1 MKLSGLAVRRWVAG
15 LFLVLL
21 AAFFF
26 LKAVNEGLNHDE
38 QQFVAPPV
46 LLAEKGALPY
56 RDFALLHMPNLVF
69 AYAALD
75 RFTSWH
81 FLAAR
86 LFNAACAWAIVAL
99 VFAAGHR
106 LLATYKPWPRLAL
119 AGALALLLC
128 TSTLAL
134 LTNGRTW
141 NHDPALLPV
150 VLAFCAYILAARGEK
165 AGAWLFACGLCV
177 GLAIGTRL
185 TFAPIVAPFGLAV
198 LLLPVADWRRRVTL
212 ATLFSLGVLVALLPA
227 LYFLSTQPEQFLY
240 GNVQSQRLRLLDPT
254 DEWARKTAT
263 LWRKVRFFFKVVMA
277 KDWPLF
283 LGFLAVGL
291 PGLVMHFRRVRR
303 APVWSGALLL
313 VLLLPFVFAGA
324 LAPTRFQH
332 QHYYA
337 LVPFLVLGIGFG
349 LSQWRARARW
359 AAGLLGLLALCS
371 VVRAASEMQEFAQPR
386 EFARWVPV
394 KVHRIGE
401 DIARRAAGGRV
412 LTLAP
417 IHPLE
422 GGARIYEELAV
433 GPFAYRLAHL
443 LPDERRSRLRV
454 CAPEDLPVVLSKE
467 PPTAILLGAEDAK
480 LETALRQY
488 AELRGFTPVKSYG
501 KLTLWIAP

>member
-1 MKLSGLAVRRWVAG
+1 MGRGCVAG
-15 LFLVLL
+15 AFLLLL

-46 LLAEKGALPY
+46 LLAKSGALPY

-75 RFTSWH
+75 HYTSWH
-81 FLAAR
+81 FLVAR
-86 LFNAACAWAIVAL
+86 LFNASCAWTIVAL
-99 VFAAGHR
+99 VFAGCHR
-106 LLATYKPWPRLAL
+106 LLSTYTPWPRLGL
-119 AGALALLLC
+119 AVAFALLLC
-128 TSTLAL
+128 TSTLAIV
-134 LTNGRTW
+134 TNGRTW

-150 VLAFCAYILAARGEK
+150 VLAFFAYVIAARGKK
-165 AGAWLFACGLCV
+165 ASAWLAACGCLV
-177 GLAIGTRL
+177 GVAIGTRL

-198 LLLPVADWRRRVTL
+198 LLLPVSDWRQRMKL
-212 ATLFSLGVLVALLPA
+212 AAFFSLGVFIALLPA
-227 LYFLSTQPEQFLY
+227 IYFLGTQPEQFLY
-240 GNVQSQRLRLLDPT
+240 GNVQSQRLRLIDPT

-263 LWRKVRFFFKVVMA
+263 LWRKVRYFFKVVMA
-277 KDWPLF
+277 RDWPLF
-283 LGFLAVGL
+283 GCFFAVGVS
-291 PGLVMHFRRVRR
+291 GLVMHFREGRR
-303 APVWSGALLL
+303 SPVWSGALLL
-313 VLLLPFVFAGA
+313 ALLLPFVFSGA

-337 LVPFLVLGIGFG
+337 LTPFLVLATAFG
-349 LSQWRARARW
+349 MSQWRAWSPW
-359 AAGLLGLLALCS
+359 AAGFVGLLAVCS
-371 VVRAASEMQEFAQPR
+371 VARAGSEIVDFAVPR

-394 KVHRIGE
+394 KVHRIGQ
-401 DIARRAAGGRV
+401 DIARRTAGGRV

-422 GGARIYEELAV
+422 GGARIYHELAV

-443 LPDERRSRLRV
+443 LPEEKRPRLRV
-454 CAPEDLPVVLSKE
+454 CAPEDLPAVLAQE
-467 PPTAILLGAEDAK
+467 PPAAILLGAEDAK

-488 AELRGFTPVKSYG
+488 GELRGYVHVKSYG